1 MTDMMRERVS
11 AAEFLRRPETN
22 QPQQLIDGE
31 IIEMPSP
38 TPEHQD
44 IVLEIAYFLKTLA
57 KGRGW
62 RVFVAPLDVEFDEFN
77 APQPDVIVVLP
88 DSLCRVTDT
97 RLIGAPDLIAEVLSP
112 GTEKNDRSG
121 KFRLYEKH
129 GVREYWLV
137 DPEPRLVEV
146 WSLRDGKFARL
157 DVYGTDE
164 RFASPL
170 LGEIAVSDL
179 FAS

>member
-1 MTDMMRERVS
+1 MTDHVRERIS
-11 AAEFLRRPETN
+11 AAEYFALPETT
-22 QPQQLIDGE
+22 QPTQLIDGE

-77 APQPDVIVVLP
+77 APQPDVIVVMP
-88 DSLCRVTDT
+88 GSQCRVTDS

-146 WSLRDGKFARL
+146 WTLQGERFTRL
-157 DVYGTDE
+157 DVFGTDE

>member
-1 MTDMMRERVS
+1 MTDPVKERIHT
-11 AAEFLRRPETN
+11 AEYFALPETM
-22 QPQQLIDGE
+22 QPTQLIDGE
-31 IIEMPSP
+31 IIETPSP

-88 DSLCRVTDT
+88 GSLCRVTDT
-97 RLIGAPDLIAEVLSP
+97 RLIGAPALIAEVLSP

-137 DPEPRLVEV
+137 DPDPRLVEV
-146 WSLRDGKFARL
+146 WTLQGDRFARL
-157 DVYGTDE
+157 EVYSTDE

-170 LGEIAVSDL
+170 LGEITVSNL